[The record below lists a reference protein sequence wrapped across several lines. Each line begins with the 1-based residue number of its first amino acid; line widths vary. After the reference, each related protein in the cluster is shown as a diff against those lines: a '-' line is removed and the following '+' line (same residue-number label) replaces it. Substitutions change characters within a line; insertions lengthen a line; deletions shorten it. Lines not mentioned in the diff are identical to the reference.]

1 MAVKHLFSTEY
12 VSQAGVRYKL
22 DIHHLYANSSAG
34 TPTSFDVSNISLDYQ
49 SSDLMPPLIGSS
61 MRVSAYMSYTQ
72 RDAFFNATKTEY
84 DNPVSCAFY
93 EYKDD
98 AFALIW
104 CGLLVPEECSE
115 IISDEPISIEM
126 TFSDG
131 IGTLALYNFA
141 DENGEPYTDRVSMAK
156 TIYRL
161 LKNLPHVQLYSS
173 PEQVTFREIGAPTPS
188 SGSANPWNPAL
199 SVFDNTYITS
209 STFNIPKQELQRDRT
224 LVVDDSTSFR
234 SCYEV
239 LEDICVGMGL
249 SCCMAEGRVTFFSR
263 PYLAFISNKSQIR
276 YRDFAGSQE
285 SDFETPTDKDYY
297 DAPLEITEFLAGA
310 NKSFQYPIKGYSIT
324 HEQFGSDI
332 IAVETSEFS
341 RHRRRFLGL
350 IPMGTD
356 LTNIGTF
363 GPSSV
368 YYETSRLGGM
378 GEYQFDIEKVLLRG
392 DSLGSI
398 KDISITGNG
407 ENTIR
412 IQHKLR
418 VGMRHKGLY
427 DDLGYPGQDVYRVG
441 NTVVCRMII
450 ELVDENGI
458 AYRLRRRVITI
469 DQYST
474 GQQLSLDITEPAPP
488 LITIDYNYRPKTYAT
503 YPGGGPTGEFG
514 FDWVASNEAG
524 FSAAFLECIVNDPGY
539 QDEDSVGKC
548 ELFLT
553 EEFPN
558 GYFPVPTGCVPD
570 SNGYSLNPRK
580 GQEHNTFNFSMDH
593 VFTVPN
599 SSTEFV
605 EFRAYGRRIIVY
617 KANQIPLASSN
628 NYTTEVEPSHA
639 TFLGNTYLDELD
651 GFFNDDRPYRPKFV
665 DVVGFVAR
673 IGEGGDE
680 QEKTTIAF
688 NTGGSEI
695 VHGGSTRLSARSYTT
710 DNTRRGLLWANY
722 NTSEGTL
729 DGPTLDTTWAPEY
742 DTDDFS
748 VDLHHMVCS
757 EAAKMRQKA
766 REFMSATAINVPV
779 IHPYRLFTTQS
790 LSSGT
795 ETYLP
800 FAIRFDMLKGHCS
813 VDAMLIGFERGAI
826 LEVNDNGRARKG
838 AGGNGDGP
846 SEPGWGEVIN
856 GKVLVQGQKVDLI
869 SITEAIDLDVVKT
882 KTDFITVTEPVDL
895 NDISAPDLGKL
906 ELFSIFIGKK

>member
-22 DIHHLYANSSAG
+22 DIHDLYASSSVG

-72 RDAFFNATKTEY
+72 RNAFFDATKTDK
-84 DNPVSCAFY
+84 DNPISCAFY
-93 EYKDD
+93 EYKDE
-98 AFALIW
+98 AFSLIW
-104 CGLLVPEECSE
+104 CGLLIPEECSE
-115 IISDEPISIEM
+115 VISDEPISVEM
-126 TFSDG
+126 RFSDG

-141 DENGEPYTDRVSMAK
+141 DDNGEAYTDKVSVAK

-161 LKNLPHVQLYSS
+161 LKNLPHTQLYSS
-173 PEQVTFREIGAPTPS
+173 PEQVMFREIGTPTPS
-188 SGSANPWNPAL
+188 TGSANPWSPAF

-224 LVVDDSTSFR
+224 MVVSDSSQFR

-239 LEDICVGMGL
+239 LEDVCISMGL
-249 SCCMAEGRVTFFSR
+249 CCCMAEGRVTFFSR
-263 PYLAFISNKSQIR
+263 PYLTFSPNKSQIR

-297 DAPLEITEFLAGA
+297 EPPLNILEFLSGA

-332 IAVETSEFS
+332 IAAETSEFS
-341 RHRRRFLGL
+341 RHRRRALGF
-350 IPMGTD
+350 IPRGTD

-363 GPSSV
+363 GPSSA
-368 YYETSRLGGM
+368 YYETSRLGSM
-378 GEYQFDIEKVLLRG
+378 NEYQFDIQKVLLRNG
-392 DSLGSI
+392 EYGSVN
-398 KDISITGNG
+398 DISITGNG
-407 ENTIR
+407 DNAIR

-418 VGMRHKGLY
+418 LSMRHRGLY
-427 DDLGYPGQDVYRVG
+427 NYLGLPGENLYRVG
-441 NTVVCRMII
+441 NTVVCRMIV
-450 ELVDENGI
+450 ELVDDTGI
-458 AYRLRRRVITI
+458 VYRLRRRVITI
-469 DQYST
+469 DEYST
-474 GQQLSLDITEPAPP
+474 GQSLSLDIVAPGASV
-488 LITIDYNYRPKTYAT
+488 INYNYRPKTYAT

-514 FDWVASNEAG
+514 FDWVASNQAG
-524 FSAAFLECIVNDPGY
+524 FSTAFLECIVNDPEY
-539 QDEDSVGKC
+539 QDEDSIGKC

-553 EEFPN
+553 DEFPG
-558 GYFPVPTGCVPD
+558 GYFPVPTGCVPNE
-570 SNGYSLNPRK
+570 NGYSLDAKK
-580 GQEHNTFNFSMDH
+580 GQEYNTFNFSMDH
-593 VFTVPN
+593 VFAVPN

-605 EFRAYGRRIIVY
+605 EFRVYGRRIVVY
-617 KANQIPLASSN
+617 SAEQIPLAASDNYSN
-628 NYTTEVEPSHA
+628 EVPGSHA
-639 TFLGNTYLDELD
+639 TYLGDGYIDFVD
-651 GFFNDDRPYRPKFV
+651 GFQNSDRPFRPKSIEV
-665 DVVGFVAR
+665 IGFIAR

-695 VHGGSTRLSARSYTT
+695 VDGGSTRLSARSYTT

-722 NTSEGTL
+722 NTSGGTI

-766 REFMSATAINVPV
+766 REFLSATAINVPV

-795 ETYLP
+795 EMYLP
-800 FAIRFDMLKGHCS
+800 FAIKFDMLKGHCS
-813 VDAMLIGFERGAI
+813 IDAMLIGFERGAI
-826 LEVNDNGRARKG
+826 LEVNDNGRTTKG
-838 AGGNGDGP
+838 PGGSGDGP

>member
-61 MRVSAYMSYTQ
+61 MRVSAYMSYAQ

-131 IGTLALYNFA
+131 IGTLALYDFVK
-141 DENGEPYTDRVSMAK
+141 ENGDPYTDKVSIAK

-161 LKNLPHVQLYSS
+161 LKRLPHIELYSS
-173 PEQVTFREIGAPTPS
+173 PDQVVFREIGTPTPS
-188 SGSANPWNPAL
+188 TGSANPWNPANP
-199 SVFDNTYITS
+199 VFNNTFITS
-209 STFNIPKQELQRDRT
+209 STFSIAKQELQRERV
-224 LVVDDSTSFR
+224 LVQANPLEFR

-239 LEDICVGMGL
+239 LEDICIGMGL

-263 PYLAFISNKSQIR
+263 SYLAFVPNKSQIR

-285 SDFETPTDKDYY
+285 SDFETPIDNQYY
-297 DAPLEITEFLAGA
+297 QSPLGIDEFLSGA
-310 NKSFQYPIKGYSIT
+310 SKSFQYPIKGYSIV
-324 HEQFGSDI
+324 HEQYGSDI
-332 IAVETSEFS
+332 ILGQISRRIGNSFNINGTSYATIYVVDGEEQITIEHVTGRNSPQNPPS
-341 RHRRRFLGL
+341 RV
-350 IPMGTD
+350 D
-356 LTNIGTF
+356 
-363 GPSSV
+363 
-368 YYETSRLGGM
+368 
-378 GEYQFDIEKVLLRG
+378 DILVSG
-392 DSLGSI
+392 D
-398 KDISITGNG
+398 G

-412 IQHKLR
+412 IQNKIAVL
-418 VGMRHKGLY
+418 MRSRGTY
-427 DDLGYPGQDVYRVG
+427 SFAPPFNYYTVG
-441 NTVVCRMII
+441 NTVVCRMIV
-450 ELVDENGI
+450 ELTDDTGRV
-458 AYRLRRRVITI
+458 YRLKRRVITI
-469 DQYST
+469 DEYSN
-474 GQQLSLDITEPAPP
+474 GDPIALDITNG
-488 LITIDYNYRPKTYAT
+488 IDYFYKPKTYAT
-503 YPGGGPTGEFG
+503 YPGGGPATGEFG
-514 FDWVASNEAG
+514 FTWVADNQVG
-524 FSAAFLECIVNDPGY
+524 FSTAFLECIVNDPAY
-539 QDEDSVGKC
+539 QDEESPKAKC

-553 EEFPN
+553 QDFPN

-570 SNGYSLNPRK
+570 QNGYSLNPKK
-580 GQEHNTFNFSMDH
+580 GSEYNHFNFSMDH
-593 VFTVPN
+593 VFEVPN
-599 SSTEFV
+599 SGTNFV
-605 EFRAYGRRIIVY
+605 SFEVKERCVLVY
-617 KANQIPLASSN
+617 SADQTPLAASN
-628 NYTTEVEPSHA
+628 NYTSEVVPVFRSRINETYINTEVSVGPASDTPWEP
-639 TFLGNTYLDELD
+639 EKVEVI
-651 GFFNDDRPYRPKFV
+651 GFI
-665 DVVGFVAR
+665 AR

-680 QEKTTIAF
+680 IEKTTIAF

-695 VHGGSTRLSARSYTT
+695 IDGGSSRISARSYTT

-722 NTSEGTL
+722 NTFLGNIA
-729 DGPTLDTTWAPEY
+729 GPTLDTTWAPEY
-742 DTDDFS
+742 DTDGFS

-757 EAAKMRQKA
+757 EAVKMRQKA
-766 REFMSATAINVPV
+766 REFLSATAINVPV

-800 FAIRFDMLKGHCS
+800 FAIKFDMLKGHCS

-826 LEVNDNGRARKG
+826 LEVIDSGRISG
-838 AGGNGDGP
+838 NQGGQDGGP
-846 SEPGWGEVIN
+846 SEPGWGEAID

>member
-61 MRVSAYMSYTQ
+61 MRVSAYMSYAQ

-131 IGTLALYNFA
+131 IGTLALYDFVK
-141 DENGEPYTDRVSMAK
+141 ENGDPYADKVSIAK

-173 PEQVTFREIGAPTPS
+173 PDQVMFREIGTPTPS
-188 SGSANPWNPAL
+188 TGSVNPWNPAF

-209 STFNIPKQELQRDRT
+209 STFNIPKQELQRDRV
-224 LVVDDSTSFR
+224 LVQANPLEFR

-239 LEDICVGMGL
+239 LEDICIGMGL

-263 PYLAFISNKSQIR
+263 PYLAFVPNKSQIR

-285 SDFETPTDKDYY
+285 SDFDAPTDKAYY
-297 DAPLEITEFLAGA
+297 EAPLEIPEFLAGA

-332 IAVETSEFS
+332 ILGQVPDTSLLNLNLTIS
-341 RHRRRFLGL
+341 RYSVYNGSTYNSIYITPSGERQIDIQKVTLK
-350 IPMGTD
+350 
-356 LTNIGTF
+356 
-363 GPSSV
+363 GPSKV
-368 YYETSRLGGM
+368 D
-378 GEYQFDIEKVLLRG
+378 DIL
-392 DSLGSI
+392 
-398 KDISITGNG
+398 ISGNG
-407 ENTIR
+407 ENLIR
-412 IQHKLR
+412 IQNKIA
-418 VGMRHKGLY
+418 VSMRSRGTYSFTPPLNY
-427 DDLGYPGQDVYRVG
+427 YTVG
-441 NTVVCRMII
+441 NTVVCRMIV
-450 ELVDENGI
+450 ELTDDAGTV
-458 AYRLRRRVITI
+458 YRLRRRVITI
-469 DQYST
+469 DEYSN
-474 GQQLSLDITEPAPP
+474 GDPIALDITSG
-488 LITIDYNYRPKTYAT
+488 ISYFYKPKTYGT
-503 YPGGGPTGEFG
+503 YPGEGPASGEFG
-514 FDWVASNEAG
+514 FDWVDDNDAR
-524 FSAAFLECIVNDPGY
+524 FSTSYLECIVNDQQY
-539 QDEDSVGKC
+539 KDEQAENNAKY

-553 EEFPN
+553 QDFPN

-570 SNGYSLNPRK
+570 ENGYSLNPKK
-580 GQEHNTFNFSMDH
+580 GSEYNHFNFSMDH
-593 VFTVPN
+593 VFEVPN
-599 SSTEFV
+599 SGTNFV
-605 EFRAYGRRIIVY
+605 SFEVKDRCILVY
-617 KANQIPLASSN
+617 SADQTPLAASN
-628 NYTTEVEPSHA
+628 NYTSEVVPVFRSRVGESYINSTVSVGPASD
-639 TFLGNTYLDELD
+639 TPWKPGVTVK
-651 GFFNDDRPYRPKFV
+651 GFTT
-665 DVVGFVAR
+665 R
-673 IGEGGDE
+673 IGEGGDD

-695 VHGGSTRLSARSYTT
+695 IDGGSSRISARSYTT

-722 NTSEGTL
+722 NTSGGTI

-766 REFMSATAINVPV
+766 REFLSATAINVPV

-800 FAIRFDMLKGHCS
+800 FAIKFDMLKGHCS
-813 VDAMLIGFERGAI
+813 VDAMLIGFERPAI
-826 LEVNDNGRARKG
+826 SEVIDTGKVINYE
-838 AGGNGDGP
+838 GGQDGGP
-846 SEPGWGEVIN
+846 SEPGWGEAID
-856 GKVLVQGQKVDLI
+856 GKVLVQGQKIDLI

-882 KTDFITVTEPVDL
+882 KTDFITVTEPVNL